1 MTSSRTPSKPSKVC
15 FVQPVQSPY
24 WTARLRA
31 LAADD
36 ELRVYL
42 LLERESFAHRPGWRP
57 EPIKGIDTVFLGS
70 SIVATARNGK
80 DLGYE
85 IKGVRSIPWRLLPV
99 LWRYRPDVTV
109 VCNSTQ
115 LLLALPYKW
124 LKKGRLAIIVEDT
137 PHSTRNL
144 GRLSAWIKAWIYRR
158 ADAWFAFSEDAQRY
172 LKGIG
177 LESGVRR
184 SYWSLDMLTFQRGGA
199 LEEKSVKCLQTCDH
213 SCTVIFVGALVVNKG
228 VALLLESWRHLSASV
243 RGRSRLVLVGSG
255 PMSGEVQAYI
265 QKNDLAEVETVGQVP
280 YETVRDLL
288 ARSDLLVLPTLQDL
302 YSLTV
307 IEAMACGC
315 AVITTPFNGAR
326 ELVIEGETG
335 WIVDP
340 TAPQALTRALEH
352 ALSTEVDLPRMGE
365 AARQQVTRLDN
376 REVMRLFA
384 KFLHE
389 IAEGK

>member
-1 MTSSRTPSKPSKVC
+1 
-15 FVQPVQSPY
+15 VQPVQAPY
-24 WTARLRA
+24 WTVRLRE
-31 LAADD
+31 LAAHH
-36 ELRVYL
+36 LRITL
-42 LLERESFAHRPGWRP
+42 LLEREGFAHRPGWHP
-57 EPIKGIDTVFLGS
+57 EPIERVDTVFLGS
-70 SIVATARNGK
+70 SVVATARSGK

-85 IKGVRSIPWRLLPV
+85 IKGIRSIPWRLLPA
-99 LWRYRPDVTV
+99 LWRLHPDVSV
-109 VCNSTQ
+109 VCNATQ

-124 LKKGRLAIIVEDT
+124 LRKGRLVIIVEDT

-144 GRLSAWIKAWIYRR
+144 GKLDAWIKAWIYRR

-184 SYWSLDMLTFQRGGA
+184 SYWSLDMLAFQRDEA
-199 LEEKSVKCLQTCDH
+199 LEDKSVRCLQTYDH

-228 VALLLESWRHLSASV
+228 VALLLESWRHLPVSV

-255 PMSGEVQAYI
+255 PMSGEVEAYI
-265 QKNDLAEVETVGQVP
+265 QENDLAEVETVGQVP

-307 IEAMACGC
+307 LEAMACGC

-326 ELVIEGETG
+326 ELVVEGETG

-340 TAPQALTRALEH
+340 TVPWALTRILEH
-352 ALSTEVDLPRMGE
+352 ALSAEVDLSRMGE
-365 AARQQVTRLDN
+365 AARKNVARLDN

-384 KFLHE
+384 KSLYE
-389 IAEGK
+389 IAESK